1 MAAGFVIDW
10 NAWRVWR
17 HPRMACHAL
26 DKLTVDLMTTEE
38 KLREALDLLEE
49 QRRECVRLTTSLTEL
64 SERLIAKDN
73 ELVTVRRELDM
84 ARADLAEQETVDRK
98 LAAFSAKLSEV
109 ELMKKNYEKTITT
122 LRARL
127 KDARHRLGQKDNYD
141 LFETIVMD
149 APAEGSRSEAQG
161 SRSEAQGTR
170 LEAQGSRPEAQG
182 TRLKAQGTRHDAE
195 KDPQE
200 NLEPRASSLEPNKD
214 EWIFDSELPDE
225 EKIAEERR
233 TKLRRQIEGMMNEG
247 KPAKPGELRVNPG
260 KTPDDDWLIPL
271 PEL

>member
-149 APAEGSRSEAQG
+149 APAEGSR
-161 SRSEAQGTR
+161 
-170 LEAQGSRPEAQG
+170 PEAQG

-233 TKLRRQIEGMMNEG
+233 TKLRRQIEGMMSEG
-247 KPAKPGELRVNPG
+247 KPPKPGELRVNPG